1 LTVTENT
8 ENEDDGRR
16 GDGGVDARVLGR
28 LLHAMPFLE
37 MLPSAE
43 RIAEF
48 LTAALAD
55 VPGVKSCAV
64 HLGESAAQDGRP
76 GRRSDPAA
84 GATLSRG
91 RWTVPVETG
100 GQIYGDFVLEV
111 DDEPSLNPYLP
122 YLTNLAGSVAL
133 ITENRLR
140 RDRLAA
146 ALAEV
151 RVSAAANARLAAAVD
166 SSDDAILTKTLEGR
180 IVTWNAGA
188 ERMYGYAADEI
199 IGESVSRLLPPDSG
213 EQLGMLLDRVRRGE
227 RVEHYDAVRLR
238 KDGRRIDVSLSLSPV
253 KDAAGVLVGVS
264 AIARDVTK
272 RRRAEQEVSRLND
285 ELEQRVFARTA
296 QRDAAEHSAHAGSF
310 RWGLGTSRSAWS
322 PEFYTLFDVEP
333 GDFGGDVEQAF
344 AARVHPDDRAGLL
357 RKLES
362 VESLG
367 VLPPHDFRVVRRGG
381 EERIMRSGG
390 TAERDAVGKATAL
403 VGYVEDVTEQRRAEE
418 ANARLAA
425 IVDTSDDGI
434 FSSTL
439 EGRIVTWNT
448 GAERMFGYAA
458 EEIIGQSGSLL
469 TSPGSEDEF
478 AELRAC
484 VSRGDGVRRPDAVC
498 LRRDGS
504 ALRVSLSVS
513 PLRDK
518 AGVIIGASV
527 IAHDVT
533 EERRAE
539 AALLE
544 GAERHR
550 AILQTAMD
558 GFWLG
563 DAQGR
568 LIEVNEAYCRMS
580 GYRPEELQGM
590 LISDLESAETG
601 EETRTHMQTLVVT
614 GEARFE
620 TRHRRKDGSVFDV
633 AVSVQY
639 HPGEGG
645 QFVAFLQDI
654 SARKQAEE
662 DLKQSAH
669 DLREQL
675 FDTVK
680 AMGAIVGVR
689 DPYTATHELRVTGLA
704 VAIAMEMG
712 LDQEPSEGLTLAAE
726 VHDIGKVAVPA
737 EILTKPGKLSENEFL
752 LVREHAPTGSEIL
765 STIHFRQ
772 PVAAIVAQHH
782 ERFDGSGYPDG
793 LAGDAIMLE
802 ARILAVADVV
812 EAMASHRPYRAAL
825 PLEVALAE
833 IEEGAGTRYDP
844 EVCAAVLRLFRE
856 RGFAFA
862 A

>member
-1 LTVTENT
+1 MTVTENT

-199 IGESVSRLLPPDSG
+199 IGQSVSRLMP
-213 EQLGMLLDRVRRGE
+213 
-227 RVEHYDAVRLR
+227 
-238 KDGRRIDVSLSLSPV
+238 
-253 KDAAGVLVGVS
+253 
-264 AIARDVTK
+264 
-272 RRRAEQEVSRLND
+272 
-285 ELEQRVFARTA
+285 
-296 QRDAAEHSAHAGSF
+296 
-310 RWGLGTSRSAWS
+310 
-322 PEFYTLFDVEP
+322 
-333 GDFGGDVEQAF
+333 
-344 AARVHPDDRAGLL
+344 
-357 RKLES
+357 
-362 VESLG
+362 
-367 VLPPHDFRVVRRGG
+367 
-381 EERIMRSGG
+381 
-390 TAERDAVGKATAL
+390 
-403 VGYVEDVTEQRRAEE
+403 
-418 ANARLAA
+418 
-425 IVDTSDDGI
+425 
-434 FSSTL
+434 
-439 EGRIVTWNT
+439 
-448 GAERMFGYAA
+448 
-458 EEIIGQSGSLL
+458 
-469 TSPGSEDEF
+469 PGSEDEL
-478 AELRAC
+478 AELLAS
-484 VSRGDGVRRPDAVC
+484 VGRGDGVQRHDAAR

-504 ALRVSLSVS
+504 ALHVSLSVS
-513 PLRDK
+513 PLRDD
-518 AGVIIGASV
+518 AGVIVGASV

-533 EERRAE
+533 EERRVEVALAE
-539 AALLE
+539 SAR
-544 GAERHR
+544 RHH
-550 AILQTAMD
+550 AILQTALD

-580 GYRPEELQGM
+580 GFRSEELQGM
-590 LISDLESAETG
+590 RISDLESAETAAETKSHLATLIAAG
-601 EETRTHMQTLVVT
+601 ED
-614 GEARFE
+614 RFE
-620 TRHRRKDGSVFDV
+620 TRHRRKNGSVFDV
-633 AVSVQY
+633 AISVQY

-645 QFVAFLQDI
+645 HFVAFLQDI
-654 SARKQAEE
+654 SERKAAESELARNALE
-662 DLKQSAH
+662 
-669 DLREQL
+669 LRERV
-675 FDTVK
+675 FDTVM
-680 AMGAIVGVR
+680 AMGALVGVR
-689 DPYTATHELRVTGLA
+689 DPYTAAHELRVTSLVTAVAEELGLDDARREGLA
-704 VAIAMEMG
+704 
-712 LDQEPSEGLTLAAE
+712 LASQ
-726 VHDIGKVAVPA
+726 VHDIGKIAVPA
-737 EILTKPGKLSENEFL
+737 EILSKPGALNDIEL
-752 LVREHAPTGSEIL
+752 ALVRQHSEIGREIL
-765 STIHFRQ
+765 SAIDFGQ
-772 PVAAIVAQHH
+772 PVATIVAQHH
-782 ERFDGSGYPDG
+782 ERLDGSGYPDG
-793 LAGDAIMLE
+793 LHADEIMLE

-825 PLEVALAE
+825 PLEEALAE
-833 IEEGAGTRYDP
+833 IEAGSGTRYDGD
-844 EVCAAVLRLFRE
+844 VCAATLRLFRD
-856 RGFAFA
+856 RRFAFTE
-862 A
+862 